1 MANNTSFVTWNR
13 DWVYLIGEDFRALF
27 GGGSLATK
35 AGATIWKGE
44 WPYQKPVTKINPR
57 YIEACALV
65 RSRYDRDARG
75 GTQLLL
81 RERDGSR
88 RSLEQM

>member
-1 MANNTSFVTWNR
+1 MANNTSYITR
-13 DWVYLIGEDFRALF
+13 DGAWVYLIGEDFKALF
-27 GGGSLATK
+27 GGGLAAK

-65 RSRYDRDARG
+65 RSRYDRNAKG

-81 RERDGSR
+81 RECDGSR